1 MTAIPVF
8 NLGKYLQEH
17 GLTAYAL
24 VKEVEGQVP
33 ASTVYGLARKPAQ
46 RIDLPTVYTLLD
58 ALGRLRGEKVSV
70 LQVIDETEQKTVPAA
85 LPTLEQ
91 LLAQV
96 PKQDPA
102 SFKKFSYDRNRK
114 PISIGE
120 GGPSIVDIISEGRE
134 PR

>member
-1 MTAIPVF
+1 MTAVPVF
-8 NLGKYLQEH
+8 NLGKYLREH

-33 ASTVYGLARKPAQ
+33 ASTVYGLARKPVQ

-70 LQVIDETEQKTVPAA
+70 IEVIDETEQKPAPAA

-96 PKQDPA
+96 PKRDPNT
-102 SFKKFSYDRNRK
+102 FKKFSYDRTRQ
-114 PISIGE
+114 PISIG
-120 GGPSIVDIISEGRE
+120 GDGPSISELISEGRE
-134 PR
+134 R

>member
-46 RIDLPTVYTLLD
+46 RIDLPTVYALLE
-58 ALGRLRGEKVSV
+58 ALGRLLGEKVSV
-70 LQVIDETEQKTVPAA
+70 TEVIEEVEEVTAPAT

-96 PKQDPA
+96 PK
-102 SFKKFSYDRNRK
+102 
-114 PISIGE
+114 
-120 GGPSIVDIISEGRE
+120 
-134 PR
+134 

>member
-1 MTAIPVF
+1 MTAIPLF

-58 ALGRLRGEKVSV
+58 ALERLRGKKVELGEVVERLERQANASPKPSATAPN
-70 LQVIDETEQKTVPAA
+70 LDKTFRYSGSGKRLG
-85 LPTLEQ
+85 LPSGTVSRL
-91 LLAQV
+91 
-96 PKQDPA
+96 
-102 SFKKFSYDRNRK
+102 
-114 PISIGE
+114 
-120 GGPSIVDIISEGRE
+120 ISEGRE
-134 PR
+134 P

>member
-17 GLTAYAL
+17 GLSAYAL
-24 VKEVEGQVP
+24 VKEVQGKVP

-58 ALGRLRGEKVSV
+58 ALGRLRGQKVSV
-70 LQVIDETEQKTVPAA
+70 LEVIDELEEETAPSAP
-85 LPTLEQ
+85 PTLEQ

-96 PKQDPA
+96 PLPDLTTAQQFRYSGKGKRVDV
-102 SFKKFSYDRNRK
+102 S
-114 PISIGE
+114 
-120 GGPSIVDIISEGRE
+120 GGPSIADIISEGRD
-134 PR
+134 R

>member
-1 MTAIPVF
+1 MAAIPVF

-24 VKEVEGQVP
+24 VKEVEGKVP

-46 RIDLPTVYTLLD
+46 RIDLPTVYALLE
-58 ALGRLRGEKVSV
+58 ALGRLLGEKVSV
-70 LQVIDETEQKTVPAA
+70 TEVIEEVEEVTAPAT

-96 PKQDPA
+96 PRQDPGT
-102 SFKKFSYDRNRK
+102 FKTFQYSGVRVK
-114 PISIGE
+114 PKQS
-120 GGPSIVDIISEGRE
+120 GPPAEEIIAQLRGHE
-134 PR
+134 